1 MKKVMNWFVNNGP
14 IILLILAGINAL
26 NGEWSMAFTNVILAS
41 AMTSMNN
48 NKNK

>member
-1 MKKVMNWFVNNGP
+1 MKKVFNWFVDNGS
-14 IILLILAGINAL
+14 IILLVLAGVNAFL
-26 NGEWSMAFTNVILAS
+26 GEWSMAFTNVILAS